1 MSAEPRDHE
10 LSRLFAAK
18 ADGSITPEEHELLSA
33 ALKESAEARREWFA
47 FQDAEAGLL
56 AWAQREALR
65 REEPAIDWSGRTET
79 RSEENTHGL
88 GKATEPNRTRRNA
101 GRAETLRWG
110 GLKYI
115 GTLAAG
121 IAIGVGAWAMRPRS
135 MDRAEHSVD
144 RAERSGS
151 NAIAHNEAATSSVA
165 VLTRG
170 VNMVWDRAGAAPVVN
185 APLSPGLLR
194 LKSGVVEIEFYQG
207 ARLCVEGPA
216 EVRLVSAGEAFCSYG
231 RFSAHVP
238 PPARGFRIGTP
249 KGDVVDLG
257 TDFGLDLSGGSPELH
272 VFKGEVELHQPKTQM
287 RKLTGGF
294 ATALD
299 QPAGAPSLLADASAF
314 AFSHELGAR
323 VNAAQRQSFERWQEA
338 GARWNDDP
346 DLRMRFDFQEENG
359 ARSLRNAAVR
369 GQEIASGTIVGCA
382 WTEGRWPGK
391 RALQFGS
398 VSDRVRLSIP
408 YEFPQ
413 LTMAAWVQLHS
424 VNPGRSSLFMC
435 EGWEYGGMH
444 WQILHDGSLCLGIAG
459 ETHKG
464 GDDYISP
471 VIFTPDFLGQW
482 VHLAVVYDTAGGEVR
497 HYVNG
502 ECVSRHPVKNR
513 TVITPRLAELGNW
526 NPVLAEWRQRPVRN
540 FVGSMD
546 DFSLVARA
554 MTDGEIRTLAQ

>member
-1 MSAEPRDHE
+1 MSAESRDHE
-10 LSRLFAAK
+10 WHRLFAAK
-18 ADGSITPEEHELLSA
+18 ADGTITPEEHQSLSA

-56 AWAQREALR
+56 AWAQREAVR
-65 REEPAIDWSGRTET
+65 QEQAGIDWSGRAET
-79 RSEENTHGL
+79 FMQKSALREGKTSEL
-88 GKATEPNRTRRNA
+88 NRTGRNGA
-101 GRAETLRWG
+101 APPEAPRWG

-121 IAIGVGAWAMRPRS
+121 IAIGVGTWAMRPRS
-135 MDRAEHSVD
+135 LDRAEHS
-144 RAERSGS
+144 GS
-151 NAIAHNEAATSSVA
+151 NAVAHNEAATSSVA

-170 VNMVWDRAGAAPVVN
+170 VNMVWDRAGAVPSVN

-216 EVRLVSAGEAFCSYG
+216 EVRLISAGEAFCSYG

-257 TDFGLDLSGGSPELH
+257 TDFGLDLSGASPELH

-287 RKLTGGF
+287 RKLAGGF

-299 QPAGAPSLLADASAF
+299 QPAGAQSLMADASAF

-323 VNAAQRQSFERWQEA
+323 VNAAQWQSFERWQEA

-346 DLRMRFDFQEENG
+346 DLRIRFDFQEEAG
-359 ARSLRNAAVR
+359 ARSLRNAASR
-369 GQEIASGTIVGCA
+369 GQEIASGTIVGCSWA
-382 WTEGRWPGK
+382 DGRWPGK

-408 YEFPQ
+408 DEFPQ
-413 LTMAAWVQLHS
+413 LTMATWVQLHS

-459 ETHKG
+459 PTHKVA
-464 GDDYISP
+464 DDYISP
-471 VIFTPDFLGQW
+471 VIFTPDLLGQW
-482 VHLAVVYDTAGGEVR
+482 VHLAVVYDTVGGEVR

-502 ECVSRHPVKNR
+502 ECVSRHVVNRR
-513 TVITPRLAELGNW
+513 TVIKPLLAELGNW

-540 FVGSMD
+540 FVGCMD

-554 MTDGEIRTLAQ
+554 LTDGEIRALAQ

>member
-1 MSAEPRDHE
+1 MRVESTDHE
-10 LSRLFAAK
+10 LHRLFAAK
-18 ADGSITPEEHELLSA
+18 ADGAITPEEHESLGA
-33 ALKESAEARREWFA
+33 ALRESADARREWFA

-65 REEPAIDWSGRTET
+65 QEEAA
-79 RSEENTHGL
+79 GL
-88 GKATEPNRTRRNA
+88 GAAPATGSDSSRTR
-101 GRAETLRWG
+101 RWG

-135 MDRAEHSVD
+135 PERVEH
-144 RAERSGS
+144 SGS
-151 NAIAHNEAATSSVA
+151 NAVDRNEAATSSVA

-170 VNMVWDRAGAAPVVN
+170 VNMVWDRAGAAPSLN

-194 LKSGVVEIEFYQG
+194 LKSGVAEIEFYQG

-216 EVRLVSAGEAFCSYG
+216 EVRLISAGEAFCSYG

-257 TDFGLDLSGGSPELH
+257 TDFGLDLSGASPELH
-272 VFKGEVELHQPKTQM
+272 VFKGEVELRQPKTEM
-287 RKLTGGF
+287 RKLTGGI

-299 QPAGAPSLLADASAF
+299 QPAGAQSLAANGSVF
-314 AFSHELGAR
+314 AFSHELVAR
-323 VNAAQRQSFERWQEA
+323 VNAAQQQSFARWQEA
-338 GARWNDDP
+338 AGRWNDDP
-346 DLRMRFDFQEENG
+346 DLRIRFDFQEEPG
-359 ARSLRNAAVR
+359 ARSLRNAASQASQASH
-369 GQEIASGTIVGCA
+369 GQEIAPGTIVGCSWA
-382 WTEGRWPGK
+382 EGRWPGK

-408 YEFPQ
+408 DEYRQ

-435 EGWEYGGMH
+435 EGWEYGGLH

-459 ETHKG
+459 PTHKVA
-464 GDDYISP
+464 DDYISP
-471 VIFTPDFLGQW
+471 VIFTPDLLGQW
-482 VHLAVVYDTAGGEVR
+482 VHLAVVYDTVGGEVR

-502 ECVSRHPVKNR
+502 ECVSRHAVNR
-513 TVITPRLAELGNW
+513 RTIITPRLAELGNW

-540 FVGSMD
+540 FVGCMD

-554 MTDGEIRTLAQ
+554 LTDEEVRALAQ

>member
-1 MSAEPRDHE
+1 MSAETTDHE
-10 LSRLFAAK
+10 LHRLFAAK
-18 ADGSITPEEHELLSA
+18 ADGTITPEEHESLNA
-33 ALKESAEARREWFA
+33 ALMESAEARREWFA
-47 FQDAEAGLL
+47 FQDAETALL
-56 AWAQREALR
+56 AWAQRETLR
-65 REEPAIDWSGRTET
+65 QEEGA
-79 RSEENTHGL
+79 GL
-88 GKATEPNRTRRNA
+88 GMASH
-101 GRAETLRWG
+101 AEAHRSQISRWG
-110 GLKYI
+110 GLKYV

-121 IAIGVGAWAMRPRS
+121 IAIGVGMWSMRPNA
-135 MDRAEHSVD
+135 MERAEHS
-144 RAERSGS
+144 GS
-151 NAIAHNEAATSSVA
+151 NAVAHNEAATSSVA

-170 VNMVWDRAGAAPVVN
+170 VNMVWDRAGAAPSVN

-216 EVRLVSAGEAFCSYG
+216 EVRLISAGEAFCSYG

-272 VFKGEVELHQPKTQM
+272 VFKGEVELHQPKMKM
-287 RKLTGGF
+287 RKVFGGV

-299 QPAGAPSLLADASAF
+299 QPAGAQPPPLLVADASAF

-323 VNAAQRQSFERWQEA
+323 VNAAQQQSFERWREA
-338 GARWNDDP
+338 GARWNSDP
-346 DLRMRFDFQEENG
+346 DLRIRFDFQEENG
-359 ARSLRNAAVR
+359 ARSVRNAALH
-369 GQEIASGTIVGCA
+369 GQEIAAGTIVGCSWA
-382 WTEGRWPGK
+382 EGRWPGK

-408 YEFPQ
+408 DEYKQ

-424 VNPGRSSLFMC
+424 VNPGRSSIFMC
-435 EGWEYGGMH
+435 EGWEYGGLH

-459 ETHKG
+459 PTAKVS
-464 GDDYISP
+464 DDYISP
-471 VIFTPDFLGQW
+471 VIFTPDLLGQW
-482 VHLAVVYDTAGGEVR
+482 VHLAVVYDTVGGEVR

-502 ECVSRHPVKNR
+502 ECVYRHAINRR
-513 TVITPRLAELGNW
+513 TVITPHLAELGNW
-526 NPVLAEWRQRPVRN
+526 NPVKAEWRQRPVRN

-546 DFSLVARA
+546 DFSLVSRA
-554 MTDGEIRTLAQ
+554 LTDEEIRALAQ

>member
-1 MSAEPRDHE
+1 MSGELRDHE
-10 LSRLFAAK
+10 LHRLFAAK
-18 ADGSITPEEHELLSA
+18 ADGTITPEEHESLNT
-33 ALKESAEARREWFA
+33 ALKESTEARREWFE
-47 FQDAEAGLL
+47 FQDAEAALL

-65 REEPAIDWSGRTET
+65 QEEAA
-79 RSEENTHGL
+79 GL
-88 GKATEPNRTRRNA
+88 GMASNA
-101 GRAETLRWG
+101 GADRSKMPRWG

-121 IAIGVGAWAMRPRS
+121 IAIGVGTWAMRPRS
-135 MDRAEHSVD
+135 VERAEHG
-144 RAERSGS
+144 GS
-151 NAIAHNEAATSSVA
+151 NAVAHNEAATSSVA

-170 VNMVWDRAGAAPVVN
+170 VNMVWDQGGGAPSLN

-194 LKSGVVEIEFYQG
+194 LKSGVAEIEFYQG

-238 PPARGFRIGTP
+238 PPARGFRLGTP

-257 TDFGLDLSGGSPELH
+257 TDFGLDLSGASPELH

-299 QPAGAPSLLADASAF
+299 QPPGAQALTADASAF

-323 VNAAQRQSFERWQEA
+323 VNAAQQRSFERWQQA

-346 DLRMRFDFQEENG
+346 DLRIRFDFQEEAG
-359 ARSLRNAAVR
+359 ARSLPNAASH
-369 GQEIASGTIVGCA
+369 GQEIASGTIVGCSWA
-382 WTEGRWPGK
+382 EGRWPGK

-398 VSDRVRLSIP
+398 VSDRVRVSIP
-408 YEFPQ
+408 DEYRQ
-413 LTMAAWVQLHS
+413 LTMAAWVQLRS
-424 VNPGRSSLFMC
+424 VSAVQSSIFMC
-435 EGWEYGGMH
+435 EGYELGGLH
-444 WQILHDGSLCLGIAG
+444 WQILHNGSLCLGVAG
-459 ETHKG
+459 PVAQA

-471 VIFTPDFLGQW
+471 VIFTPDLLGQW
-482 VHLAVVYDTAGGEVR
+482 VHLAVVYDAAGGVVR

-502 ECVSRHPVKNR
+502 ECVSRHRLKRAP
-513 TVITPRLAELGNW
+513 TITPKVAELGNW
-526 NPVLAEWRQRPVRN
+526 NPVRTEWRQRPVRN

-554 MTDGEIRTLAQ
+554 LTDAEVRVLAQ